1 MRNKFPQRL
10 RQLRKEKGITQEALG
25 QYLHYN
31 HTAVANYESGR
42 NQPSFDDLLK
52 LADYFDVSTDFLLG
66 RSEKFYPPADKLW
79 EKLTVAE
86 FLHLLQQAESYPK
99 MCRSFFG
106 KRRKENLTE
115 RLFSCKIRITVCT
128 LSSGDRAFG
137 SGPKGRRFESCR
149 VQREVLS

>member
-66 RSEKFYPPADKLW
+66 RSEKFYPPTDKLW

-86 FLHLLQQAESYPK
+86 FLRLLRQAESSSK
-99 MCRSFFG
+99 TCRSFLE
-106 KRRKENLTE
+106 KDEK
-115 RLFSCKIRITVCT
+115 KI
-128 LSSGDRAFG
+128 
-137 SGPKGRRFESCR
+137 
-149 VQREVLS
+149 

>member
-10 RQLRKEKGITQEALG
+10 RQLRKENGITQEVLG

-86 FLHLLQQAESYPK
+86 FLSLLRQAESSPK
-99 MCRSFFG
+99 MCRSFLE
-106 KRRKENLTE
+106 KDEK
-115 RLFSCKIRITVCT
+115 KI
-128 LSSGDRAFG
+128 
-137 SGPKGRRFESCR
+137 
-149 VQREVLS
+149 

>member
-86 FLHLLQQAESYPK
+86 FLSLLRQAESSPK
-99 MCRSFFG
+99 MCRIFWKKT
-106 KRRKENLTE
+106 KRK
-115 RLFSCKIRITVCT
+115 F
-128 LSSGDRAFG
+128 DRPPVF
-137 SGPKGRRFESCR
+137 
-149 VQREVLS
+149 L

>member
-1 MRNKFPQRL
+1 MRWNDTRKFFQKGALSMRNKFPQRL

-86 FLHLLQQAESYPK
+86 FLHLLRQAEFYPK
-99 MCRSFFG
+99 MCRSFLE
-106 KRRKENLTE
+106 KDRKSQE
-115 RLFSCKIRITVCT
+115 
-128 LSSGDRAFG
+128 
-137 SGPKGRRFESCR
+137 
-149 VQREVLS
+149 

>member
-66 RSEKFYPPADKLW
+66 RSEQFYPPVDELW

-86 FLHLLQQAESYPK
+86 FLRLLRQAESSPK
-99 MCRSFFG
+99 TCRIFLE
-106 KRRKENLTE
+106 KDEK
-115 RLFSCKIRITVCT
+115 KI
-128 LSSGDRAFG
+128 
-137 SGPKGRRFESCR
+137 
-149 VQREVLS
+149 

>member
-86 FLHLLQQAESYPK
+86 FLRLLRQAESSSK
-99 MCRSFFG
+99 TCRSFLE
-106 KRRKENLTE
+106 KDEK
-115 RLFSCKIRITVCT
+115 KI
-128 LSSGDRAFG
+128 
-137 SGPKGRRFESCR
+137 
-149 VQREVLS
+149 